1 MSVKEEDGEAEQ
13 GSGPSASGG
22 GITDT
27 SQGKEREGGGPV
39 RLDNRKDG
47 HQNSS

>member
-22 GITDT
+22 E
-27 SQGKEREGGGPV
+27 SQIHPRAKKEKGED
-39 RLDNRKDG
+39 L
-47 HQNSS
+47 